1 MKLRKLFLVILL
13 SLTAAFAFAQEAAAE
28 PETQAQEETEK
39 KDKKPRGLD
48 GKIYA
53 QPASFTDIIHSTDF
67 VASMG
72 PAVYLNTNSTL
83 VSAPS
88 PIVYPITFGMI
99 WPNYTF
105 LAFEPTL
112 SFFYMY
118 HLYYDGIALPAE
130 IENRTT
136 FTLSF
141 ILNLPVVFSIYY
153 GHNRLQLNAGLAM
166 LMRYGLLANGVNGDD
181 YGYLGT
187 AADDVSAIN
196 KWFWKN
202 ARFLYVSA
210 GASWLFGLT
219 GNLKAG
225 PTANIYIPVGTVF
238 SGENVQGMII
248 TVGMKISL

>member
-1 MKLRKLFLVILL
+1 MKFKKIFAAVLL
-13 SLTAAFAFAQEAAAE
+13 SLSMAFCFAQEA
-28 PETQAQEETEK
+28 ETTEK
-39 KDKKPRGLD
+39 QTDNKGIM

-53 QPASFTDIIHSTDF
+53 QPASFKDFIHSTDF

-72 PAVYLNTNSTL
+72 PALYLNTYSTL

-88 PIVYPITFGMI
+88 PIVYPITIGFI
-99 WPNYTF
+99 WPNYTYI
-105 LAFEPTL
+105 AFEPTL

-118 HLYYDGIALPAE
+118 HLYYNGIVLPAE

-136 FTLSF
+136 LTLSF
-141 ILNLPVVFSIYY
+141 MIDLPIVFSLYY
-153 GHNRLQLNAGLAM
+153 GNNRLQLNAGVAM
-166 LMRYGLLANGVNGDD
+166 LMRFGLKASGISESDPGFTGTVTGDVN
-181 YGYLGT
+181 
-187 AADDVSAIN
+187 AIN

-202 ARFLYVSA
+202 ARFLYLSM

-225 PTANIYIPVGTVF
+225 PTVSIYIPVGTVF
-238 SGENVQGMII
+238 SGENVQGMIA